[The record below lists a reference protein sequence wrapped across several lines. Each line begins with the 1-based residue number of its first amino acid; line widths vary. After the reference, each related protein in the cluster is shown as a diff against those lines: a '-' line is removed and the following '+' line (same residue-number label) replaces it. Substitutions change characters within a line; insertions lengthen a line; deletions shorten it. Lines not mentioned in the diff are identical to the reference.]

1 MEGVS
6 IVGAFAGGL
15 LSFFSPCFLPLV
27 PAMLAYIGAGGKNGG
42 ARLTAAVSFALGFAL
57 MFSIFGILLGTIFS
71 SMGASARGMFSRAGG
86 LFILAFGLYFLGV
99 VKLDF
104 LGSSRNLPKLSGKWG
119 AAGPFLM
126 GCAFSL
132 TLSPCFSFI
141 LGGIMVL
148 ASVSASG
155 AFPLFFAYSAGLALP
170 FLAFALLLDR
180 LRPYLKPLNRLSKYA
195 NLAAGIILVVFG
207 LLALAGLLPALA

>member
-1 MEGVS
+1 MA
-6 IVGAFAGGL
+6 GAFLGGL

-27 PAMLAYIGAGGKNGG
+27 PAMLAYIGAGGQGG
-42 ARLTAAVSFALGFAL
+42 KSRLAPALFFALGFTL
-57 MFSIFGILLGTIFS
+57 MFSIFGILLGTILS
-71 SMGASARGMFSRAGG
+71 SMGASARGMLSRAGG

-99 VKLDF
+99 IKLNF
-104 LGSSRNLPKLSGKWG
+104 LGASRNLPKLSGKWG
-119 AAGPFLM
+119 MAGPFLM

-132 TLSPCFSFI
+132 TLSPCFSFV

-180 LRPYLKPLNRLSKYA
+180 LRPCLKPLNRLSKYA

-207 LLALAGLLPALA
+207 LLALAGMLPELA